1 MIRRWTV
8 HGRPALLATL
18 VVQGVVLA
26 LARPAALPEVTP
38 GLSAAAVVVRPL
50 EAPRPLVDGDR
61 LAADSRLQVSFAPD
75 AEAWT
80 AVLWFEGDRV
90 QALYPDPHR
99 GQTGWTTPTTY
110 AVPGPGEWLRLTPS
124 RGEEF
129 LAVVGAS
136 RPIQAIER
144 ALADPSP
151 ARVRAL
157 RRELE
162 SLAEARRGALVGVE
176 RFLPAPGGRA
186 VAVPWNH
193 IVGAGPLV
201 LGWRLTVESSAWL
214 DPGTPSSSVQESP
227 GPSSPNA
234 S

>member
-18 VVQGVVLA
+18 AVQGIVLA
-26 LARPAALPEVTP
+26 LARPAALPEVMP

-50 EAPRPLVDGDR
+50 EAPRPLRDGDR
-61 LAADSRLQVSFAPD
+61 LSADSRLQVSFAPD
-75 AEAWT
+75 SEAWT
-80 AVLWFEGDRV
+80 AVLWFEEDRV

-99 GQTGWTTPTTY
+99 GQTGWTAASTY

-124 RGEEF
+124 RSEEF
-129 LAVVGAS
+129 LAVVSAN
-136 RPIQAIER
+136 RPIEAVEE

-157 RRELE
+157 REDLQ

-176 RFLPAPGGRA
+176 RFLPTPGGRA